1 MRILRLNEVMDK
13 TGLKKTS
20 IYKLINNKAF
30 PEALALGERAV
41 GWLESEIDS
50 WITERIKQRNL
61 VANPNS
67 PE

>member
-50 WITERIKQRNL
+50 WITERIRQRNL

>member
-1 MRILRLNEVMDK
+1 MRIIRLNEVINK

-30 PEALALGERAV
+30 PEAIALGERAV

-50 WITERIKQRNL
+50 WITERVRQRNL
-61 VANPNS
+61 GANSNS

>member
-1 MRILRLNEVMDK
+1 MRIIRLNEVMDK

-20 IYKLINNKAF
+20 IYKLINNKKF
-30 PEALALGERAV
+30 PETLALGERAV

-50 WITERIKQRNL
+50 WITERIRQRNL
-61 VANPNS
+61 GANQNS